1 MDVSGA
7 AYSIGNW
14 LGSRLGARYAIWGV
28 SVAAFVLTY
37 GGVSCFVL
45 VFAIYPIALVLF
57 KEANISRK
65 LIPGAIAAGA
75 FTAPLSVPAHLIYS
89 ALKSSGV
96 IPLKL
101 AAGTISPAFTF
112 S

>member
-65 LIPGAIAAGA
+65 LIPGAIAAGGPPD
-75 FTAPLSVPAHLIYS
+75 FVMSSLLHTWAPRLRRL
-89 ALKSSGV
+89 
-96 IPLKL
+96 PL
-101 AAGTISPAFTF
+101 
-112 S
+112 